1 MLMGTADAVTIEPPK
16 TTVFIEDMTAKQLSG
31 AVRPCERG
39 GERHAPMAHTIAV
52 TATQEDAPPGLENL
66 GNTCYMNATLQVMR
80 AIPELDQALN
90 K

>member
-39 GERHAPMAHTIAV
+39 GERHAPIARSHDRWDGHT
-52 TATQEDAPPGLENL
+52 G
-66 GNTCYMNATLQVMR
+66 GR
-80 AIPELDQALN
+80 AAGAGEPR
-90 K
+90 